1 MKILGPDYLIFGV
14 DDLDA
19 CVKCI
24 SDYGLNKVEVS
35 ATGATF
41 EALDGTGVIIRKS
54 GDAGLAPAVSAS
66 PNIRETLYGVAD
78 KATLEAVGA
87 ELSKDREVKLLAG
100 NILRSTDDDGY
111 PIGFKVTER
120 RPIEAPHIGINVPGQ
135 VPGRW
140 MNEIAAID
148 TDRPIGRSLSHVV
161 LFTKDKVKSE
171 KFYADRLGFRTV
183 DVFTN
188 LGPFMR
194 PQGTYEHHTLFLI
207 QAPVVGLQH
216 FTFHFAGMNELLKAG
231 WEFQKLGYKS
241 FWGPGRHI
249 LGSNYFWYFNSPF
262 GGLIEFDADMDIHD
276 DSWKPRHI
284 PANADTSQTF
294 LFQWTEKWTP
304 GPGPGG
310 KH

>member
-1 MKILGPDYLIFGV
+1 LVNILGPDSLIFGV

-19 CVKCI
+19 CIKCI
-24 SDYGLNKVEVS
+24 SDYGLNKVES
-35 ATGATF
+35 GSHGATF

-54 GDAGLAPAVSAS
+54 GDKGLAAASAPS

-87 ELSKDREVKLLAG
+87 ELTKDREVKQTNG
-100 NILRSTDDDGY
+100 ILHTVDDDGD
-111 PIGFKVTER
+111 PIAFQVTTR
-120 RPIEAPHIGINVPGQ
+120 RAIKAPHYGVNVPGQ
-135 VPGRW
+135 APGRAI
-140 MNEIAAID
+140 NEIAAID
-148 TDRPIGRSLSHVV
+148 GDRPIGRSLSHVV
-161 LFTKDKVKSE
+161 MFTKDKVKSE
-171 KFYADRLGFRTV
+171 KFYAERLKFRTV

-194 PQGTYEHHTLFLI
+194 PAGTPEHHTLFLI

-216 FTFHFAGMNELLKAG
+216 FTFHFSGMNELLKAG

-262 GGLIEFDADMDIHD
+262 GGLIEFDADMDLHD
-276 DSWKPRHI
+276 DNWKPRFI
-284 PANADTSQTF
+284 PANAQTSQTF
-294 LFQWTEKWTP
+294 LFNYTDKWS
-304 GPGPGG
+304 PGG
-310 KH
+310 RH